1 MNTEYQNNFNEL
13 VKYLNLKVSDSIL
26 DGKNRKNMNANEE
39 LFTLKIQELLN
50 AGYASFIKTIQ
61 LNVGDYIKKTNLS
74 RGFLLNTI
82 NGEMLDYPIEELIT
96 ILKEAKKIPIE
107 QRRNCLS
114 LSDNPMKTQQILF
127 FLKKLFKNFNNS
139 ANTRTINDKKEN
151 KENKKIIPVTPSF
164 KKTVNIIKQ
173 NSSKNV
179 VAKGKNL
186 AAIYHSPSPVI
197 LHKNKK
203 KIATNEKNRSHS
215 KETYKTPDK
224 KNWVY

>member
-1 MNTEYQNNFNEL
+1 
-13 VKYLNLKVSDSIL
+13 
-26 DGKNRKNMNANEE
+26 
-39 LFTLKIQELLN
+39 
-50 AGYASFIKTIQ
+50 
-61 LNVGDYIKKTNLS
+61 
-74 RGFLLNTI
+74 
-82 NGEMLDYPIEELIT
+82 
-96 ILKEAKKIPIE
+96 
-107 QRRNCLS
+107 
-114 LSDNPMKTQQILF
+114 MKTQQILF

-179 VAKGKNL
+179 VAKGQNL

>member
-1 MNTEYQNNFNEL
+1 MEMNKMLSLCKKACNEL
-13 VKYLNLKVSDSIL
+13 DDCKNCPNKEKCDDISEIYTLGNLIDENHKFSEGVIIDFYN
-26 DGKNRKNMNANEE
+26 GFFPEE
-39 LFTLKIQELLN
+39 
-50 AGYASFIKTIQ
+50 
-61 LNVGDYIKKTNLS
+61 
-74 RGFLLNTI
+74 
-82 NGEMLDYPIEELIT
+82 
-96 ILKEAKKIPIE
+96 KE
-107 QRRNCLS
+107 
-114 LSDNPMKTQQILF
+114 
-127 FLKKLFKNFNNS
+127 
-139 ANTRTINDKKEN
+139 KEN

-173 NSSKNV
+173 SSSKNV